1 MDTANPEQA
10 AAWNGDEGKGWVTN
24 AERYER
30 SGDRL
35 RPHLINPGLL
45 REGDRVLDI
54 GCGTG
59 RSTIEAA
66 QAVGGGSAL
75 GVDLSGPM
83 IAHARE
89 RADAEGVANVE
100 FVHADAQI
108 HSFEPSSVDVVISET
123 GCMFFGDPVAAFS
136 NIGLALR
143 PGGRVGLLVW
153 RELQRNEWL
162 IAIRRAVALGRD
174 LPTPPPDAPGHP
186 FSLADPDRVRSI
198 LGAAGYDDIELDPVD
213 EPVDLGADADDA
225 FAFFSTNGMVRW
237 LLEGVDDAG
246 RAQAFDNLRAA
257 FKEGETEAGVLLGS
271 SAWLIRATKR

>member
-1 MDTANPEQA
+1 METANPEQA
-10 AAWNGDEGKGWVTN
+10 AAWNGDEGKGWVAN
-24 AERYER
+24 ADRYER
-30 SGDRL
+30 SRVRL

-45 REGDRVLDI
+45 RESDRVLDI

-66 QAVGGGSAL
+66 QAIGRGSAL

-89 RADAEGVANVE
+89 RADSEGVANVE

-162 IAIRRAVALGRD
+162 TAIRRAVALGRE
-174 LPTPPPDAPGHP
+174 LPTPPPDAPNP

-198 LGAAGYDDIELDPVD
+198 FGAAGYDDIELDPVD

-225 FAFFSTNGMVRW
+225 FAFFSMNSMW
-237 LLEGVDDAG
+237 LLDGVDDAG
-246 RAQAFDNLRAA
+246 RTQAFDNLRAA